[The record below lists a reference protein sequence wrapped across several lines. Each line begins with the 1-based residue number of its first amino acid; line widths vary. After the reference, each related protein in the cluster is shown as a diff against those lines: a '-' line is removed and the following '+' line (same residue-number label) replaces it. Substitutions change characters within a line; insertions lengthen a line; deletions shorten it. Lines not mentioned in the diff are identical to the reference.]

1 MPDPQ
6 QLQQQI
12 QALNDQLEIL
22 NDNFGNISNKINT
35 DLKKALSDLSV
46 DAGEFINK
54 FENGQKVT
62 SSLGTKLI
70 AIQKQANRLSIDRND
85 IDLKLKQAL
94 ADRNYKQQKILE
106 KQLAENKYATQQLE
120 LSQSLLI
127 KLKQIVDEE
136 DNRKKKLEEE
146 EKLEK
151 SIYNQINKRY
161 KFLKDN
167 LSGLFTYLV
176 TAFKVVNQA
185 TTDMA
190 KSMGVA
196 EESAKKYVDQF
207 DRYVKKSQ
215 DGFISIQKLAAAQT
229 ELTTQLGFS
238 ARFSEQ
244 ELETFSRLTK
254 IVGLTADEAGRLT
267 EQAAAT
273 GKENTEYVADLR
285 RAAFFAQQTAKVH
298 ITDKELLSSI
308 SKLSAGI
315 LVKFQNNP
323 KALAEAVVQAK
334 KLGINLEQVNKIGTS
349 MLEWESSIENELEA
363 ELITGRKL
371 NFERAR
377 AAALTGDQAAL
388 MQEVASQAGSL
399 AEYEEM
405 NVIARESL
413 AKAFGMSSDEMSE
426 MLMKQ
431 EAINKYGDK
440 AAELNKEQ
448 LDYMQRHNL
457 TADQMLEKVNNQ
469 RSSQEKFNDAMEKLQ
484 GIVGNLVEGPFGKLA
499 TLLAD
504 MLGTTGG
511 LLTLTTAYIA
521 RLGAILALKLIEIKY
536 QKQVARGAITEAA
549 AKAATSAAAIPVI
562 GAGLGLV
569 AAAAAVAYFSG
580 MFDKADDF
588 ISPGYGKRMIFSP
601 EGAVALNNQDTIVA
615 GTNLGGGGINRTD
628 GNAGMA
634 DGIAVS
640 PNINR
645 TDGNAGMAGVMA
657 AISNLATAVA
667 NKPTPTPQ
675 FALNV
680 DGQQLGSVVGRQQ
693 ETGTQQTKNA
703 YRLA

>member
-12 QALNDQLEIL
+12 QALNEQLDVL
-22 NDNFGNISNKINT
+22 NDNFNNISNKLDK
-35 DLKKALSDLSV
+35 DLKKSLSNLSV

-54 FENGQKVT
+54 FEDGQKIA
-62 SSLGTKLI
+62 SSLGAKLI
-70 AIQKQANRLSIDRND
+70 SIQKQANRLSIDRND

-615 GTNLGGGGINRTD
+615 GTNLGGG
-628 GNAGMA
+628 
-634 DGIAVS
+634 
-640 PNINR
+640 INR

>member
-12 QALNDQLEIL
+12 QALNEQLDIL
-22 NDNFGNISNKINT
+22 NDNFNNISNKLDK
-35 DLKKALSDLSV
+35 DLKKSLSDLSV

-54 FENGQKVT
+54 FADGQKIA
-62 SSLGTKLI
+62 SSLGAKLI
-70 AIQKQANRLSIDRND
+70 SIQKQANRLSIDRND

-285 RAAFFAQQTAKVH
+285 RAAFFAQQTTKVH

-349 MLEWESSIENELEA
+349 MLEWESSIEAELEA
-363 ELITGRKL
+363 ELITGKKL
-371 NFERAR
+371 NFEKAR
-377 AAALTGDQAAL
+377 AAALTGDQATL

-536 QKQVARGAITEAA
+536 QRQVARGAITEAA

-562 GAGLGLV
+562 GYGLGLV

-634 DGIAVS
+634 
-640 PNINR
+640 
-645 TDGNAGMAGVMA
+645 GVMA